1 MYALRREDAALY
13 LTGAAAV
20 CPVVSIA
27 AFEIL
32 MALALV
38 ALMVARVRW
47 YVPPVG
53 LPLSLFV
60 LGTLI
65 SLLASG
71 HMRAGWPQVRKFYVY
86 LMLFLVASA
95 FRNVRQVRWL
105 AFGWALAAALSAA
118 WGLNQF
124 AGKYQDA
131 LDAHKN
137 FYAVYLGDRITGF
150 MNHWMTFSGEMMMAA
165 LLIGA
170 LLLYSRD
177 RRGMGWLIPAGL
189 LVSAGLLAAET
200 RSMWGAAAAGGA
212 WLLWFRKAWL
222 IAAIPVLA
230 GIVFLANPFGAR
242 ERMISIVRP
251 HGDTDSNEHRAV
263 LRRVGWEMIK
273 AHPLLGVGPEQVG
286 PQFHEY
292 LPPDIPRP
300 LPTGYY
306 EHLHNIYFHY
316 AAERGLPALAA
327 LLWFLL
333 RAFYDFARAIARL
346 PEKSESRWVLHGA
359 IAVIIGVMLAGYFE
373 VNLGDSEVLGMFLA
387 VLGCGYAASA
397 PSQSRFTAREPR
409 A

>member
-47 YVPPVG
+47 YVPPVW

-150 MNHWMTFSGEMMMAA
+150 MNHWMTFSGEMMMA
-165 LLIGA
+165 LLVIA
-170 LLLYSRD
+170 AVILFSKD
-177 RRGMGWLIPAGL
+177 RRWAGWLIGIAAL
-189 LVSAGLLAAET
+189 LGVALLAAET
-200 RSMWGAAAAGGA
+200 RSIWAATAAGA
-212 WLLWFRKAWL
+212 VYLLWFWKPWTL
-222 IAAIPVLA
+222 IAVPALF
-230 GIVFLANPFGAR
+230 GILLLANPFGMGDRAL
-242 ERMISIVRP
+242 SAFRP
-251 HGDTDSNEHRAV
+251 RGDMDSNAHRA
-263 LRRVGWEMIK
+263 LCRAIGYEMIK
-273 AHPLLGVGPEQVG
+273 AHPWVGVGPEQVG
-286 PQFHEY
+286 PQHLRY
-292 LPPDIPRP
+292 LPRGMHLP

-306 EHLHNIYFHY
+306 AHLHNIYIHY
-316 AAERGLPALAA
+316 AAERGVPTMLALMWMLGRA
-327 LLWFLL
+327 L
-333 RAFYDFARAIARL
+333 YDFARALRRSM
-346 PEKSESRWVLHGA
+346 PGGEERWVLHAA
-359 IAVIIGVMLAGYFE
+359 IAVMIAFLIAGFFE
-373 VNLGDSEVLGMFLA
+373 VNTGDSEVLAMFLA
-387 VLGCGYAASA
+387 IIGCGYVAVKQVEEKCKA
-397 PSQSRFTAREPR
+397 
-409 A
+409 